1 MHRQAILR
9 TLGWALIAFTTAF
22 ATAVQAAANVQ
33 SMRGDVR
40 ANNMQLHPNDRLT
53 AGASIITGAGAQAV
67 LKFDDGQTVVL
78 NENTTFTI
86 TDFRYRQAEPRN
98 DRAIFDL
105 IRGALRVISGA
116 VAARNQDAF
125 QLRIPQATIG
135 IRGTDFMVAIVN
147 PAFTSV
153 GAGAISV
160 SNGGGTT
167 VFGAGSY
174 GTVASTSSLA
184 ASIPAS
190 AVPSGASAAFSS
202 MSAVPGVV
210 GGGMSAGPS
219 AAGAAA
225 PGAGILPTA
234 AAIGLAVG
242 AVAGVSS
249 DEATTT
255 THHAP

>member
-9 TLGWALIAFTTAF
+9 TLGWTLLAFTTAF
-22 ATAVQAAANVQ
+22 TTAVQAAANVQ
-33 SMRGDVR
+33 TMRGDVR
-40 ANNMQLHPNDRLT
+40 ANNVQLRSNDRLVS
-53 AGASIITGAGAQAV
+53 GSSIITGAGAQAV
-67 LKFDDGQTVVL
+67 LRFDDGQTVVL

-86 TDFRYRQAEPRN
+86 TDFRYRQAEPSN

-153 GAGAISV
+153 GTGAISV
-160 SNGGGTT
+160 SNAGGTT
-167 VFGAGSY
+167 VFGAGSF

-190 AVPSGASAAFSS
+190 AVPAGASAAFSS

-210 GGGMSAGPS
+210 GGGMSAGP
-219 AAGAAA
+219 AASGAAA

-249 DEATTT
+249 EEVTT
-255 THHAP
+255 THHP

>member
-9 TLGWALIAFTTAF
+9 TLGWTLLAFTTAF
-22 ATAVQAAANVQ
+22 TTAVQAAANVQ
-33 SMRGDVR
+33 TMRGDVR
-40 ANNMQLHPNDRLT
+40 ANNVQLRSNDRLVS
-53 AGASIITGAGAQAV
+53 GSSIITGAGAQAV
-67 LKFDDGQTVVL
+67 LRFDDGQTVVL

-86 TDFRYRQAEPRN
+86 TDFRYRQAEPSN

-116 VAARNQDAF
+116 VAARNRDAF

-153 GAGAISV
+153 GTGAISV
-160 SNGGGTT
+160 SNAGGTT
-167 VFGAGSY
+167 VFGAGSF

-190 AVPSGASAAFSS
+190 AVPAGASAAFSS

-210 GGGMSAGPS
+210 GGGMSAGP
-219 AAGAAA
+219 AASGAAA

-249 DEATTT
+249 EEVTT
-255 THHAP
+255 THHP